1 MRRLAIT
8 RRPASSNL
16 AMILPVRFRRVAS
29 GLMMERVRSTAM
41 GAPEVK
47 AAGLCNGFARR
58 TSAVIR
64 PPQMLAIDNIVVRI
78 AGREILSGATA
89 NLPAGR
95 RIGLVG
101 RNGAGKTTLFKVIL
115 GTLHQD
121 DGNISWPSAWRVGA
135 VAQEAPG
142 TDVSLIDT
150 VLEADQERTRLLAE
164 AEHESDGHRLGDIYH
179 RLDAIDAYT
188 APARAAEI
196 LAGLGFSAEDQLR
209 PCREFSGGWRMRVAL
224 AAILFSAPDL
234 LLLDEP
240 TNYLDLEG
248 VLWLENFIQKYRGT
262 ILIVSHDRDLLNTAC
277 EFILHL
283 ERGKLKL
290 YTGGYD
296 TFTATRAAGRAQ
308 DMAFAKK
315 QEAARAHMQ
324 KFVDRFKASAAKAR
338 QAQSRVKMLAKMAMV
353 EVPPDEHVAP
363 IHIPEATAASPP
375 LITMDRASVGYEPGK
390 PILTGLSFRF
400 DPEDRVALLGKNGN
414 GKSTMAKLLAGKLA
428 AMAGEFTPARK
439 LVVGYFAQHQAE
451 ELDTSVTPILTLQRL
466 RPKLTLEQVRGQL
479 GGFGFTQDKQQTL
492 VGQLSGG
499 ERARLMLALATL
511 DKPNLLILDEP
522 TNHLDIDARGELLSA
537 LNDFDGAVVL
547 VSHDRRLIEATAD
560 RLLLV
565 ANGEVRPF
573 DGDLDDYRRYLLSG
587 DAAPAREPEAK
598 AAKDTARRDG
608 AEKRRQLKPLKDK
621 LEAAE
626 HQIAE
631 LNIEIAK
638 CDKSLADPLLFAKDP
653 ARGKA
658 VSKKR
663 ADAIK
668 KLETLEARWLKIQEE
683 YELAMA
689 EA

>member
-1 MRRLAIT
+1 
-8 RRPASSNL
+8 
-16 AMILPVRFRRVAS
+16 
-29 GLMMERVRSTAM
+29 
-41 GAPEVK
+41 
-47 AAGLCNGFARR
+47 
-58 TSAVIR
+58 
-64 PPQMLAIDNIVVRI
+64 MLAIDNITVRI

-101 RNGAGKTTLFKVIL
+101 RNGAGKSTLFNVIL
-115 GTLHQD
+115 GRLHQD
-121 DGNISWPSAWRVGA
+121 DGEISVPSSWRVGA

-142 TDVSLIDT
+142 SDVSLLDT
-150 VLEADQERTRLLAE
+150 VLEADPERLRLLAE
-164 AEHESDGHRLGDIYH
+164 AEHETDGHKLGDIYH

-196 LAGLGFSAEDQLR
+196 LAGLGFSADEQLR

-224 AAILFSAPDL
+224 AAILFAGPDL

-296 TFTATRAAGRAQ
+296 TFIATRAAARAQ

-338 QAQSRVKMLAKMAMV
+338 QAQSRIKMLAKMAQV

-363 IHIPEATAASPP
+363 IRIPEATQASPP
-375 LITMDRASVGYEPGK
+375 LVTMDRASVGYEPGK

-414 GKSTMAKLLAGKLA
+414 GKSTMAKLLAGKLQ
-428 AMAGEFTPARK
+428 AMSGEFTPARK

-451 ELDTSVTPILTLQRL
+451 ELDTTITPIQTLQNL
-466 RPKLTLEQVRGQL
+466 RTKLTLEQVRTQL
-479 GGFGFTQDKQQTL
+479 GGFGFSQDKQQTA
-492 VGQLSGG
+492 VGKLSGG

-522 TNHLDIDARGELLSA
+522 TNHLDIDARNELLTA
-537 LNDFDGAVVL
+537 LNDFDGAVIL

-565 ANGEVRPF
+565 SNGHVAPF
-573 DGDLDDYRRYLLSG
+573 EGDLDDYRRFLLSG
-587 DAAPAREPEAK
+587 DNAPTRRAPEIK
-598 AAKDTARRDG
+598 TNKEEARRSA
-608 AEKRRQLKPLKDK
+608 AEKRQTLKPLKDK
-621 LEAAE
+621 VDAAE
-626 HQIAE
+626 SQIAALTSE
-631 LNIEIAK
+631 LNK
-638 CDKSLADPLLFAKDP
+638 LDKALADPLIFTQDP
-653 ARGKA
+653 AKA
-658 VSKKR
+658 ASVSKKR
-663 ADAIK
+663 AEAAR
-668 KLETLEARWLKIQEE
+668 KLQAAEKAWLAASEA
-683 YELAMA
+683 YENANA
-689 EA
+689 

>member
-1 MRRLAIT
+1 
-8 RRPASSNL
+8 
-16 AMILPVRFRRVAS
+16 
-29 GLMMERVRSTAM
+29 
-41 GAPEVK
+41 
-47 AAGLCNGFARR
+47 
-58 TSAVIR
+58 
-64 PPQMLAIDNIVVRI
+64 MLAIDNITVRI

-101 RNGAGKTTLFKVIL
+101 RNGAGKSTLFNVIL
-115 GTLHQD
+115 GRLHQD
-121 DGNISWPSAWRVGA
+121 GGEISWPNAWRVGS

-142 TDVSLIDT
+142 TDTSLVDT
-150 VLEADQERTRLLAE
+150 VLEADAERLALLAE

-179 RLDAIDAYT
+179 RLEAIDAYT

-262 ILIVSHDRDLLNTAC
+262 ILIVSHDRDLLNTGC

-296 TFTATRAAGRAQ
+296 TFMATRAAARAN

-324 KFVDRFKASAAKAR
+324 KFVDRFKASAAKAA
-338 QAQSRVKMLAKMAMV
+338 QAQSRMKMLAKMAMV
-353 EVPPDEHVAP
+353 DVPPDEHVAP
-363 IHIPEATAASPP
+363 INIPQATAASPP
-375 LITMDRASVGYEPGK
+375 LITMDRASVGYEDGK
-390 PILTGLSFRF
+390 PILTNLSFRF

-414 GKSTMAKLLAGKLA
+414 GKSTMAKLLAGKLSV
-428 AMAGEFTPARK
+428 MGGEFTPARK

-451 ELDTSVTPILTLQRL
+451 ELDTTITPIQTLQHL
-466 RPKLTLEQVRGQL
+466 RPKLTQEQVRTQL
-479 GGFGFTQDKQQTL
+479 GGFGFAQDKQQTA
-492 VGQLSGG
+492 VGKLSGG

-522 TNHLDIDARGELLSA
+522 TNHLDIDARNALLTA
-537 LNDFDGAVVL
+537 LNDFDGAVIL

-565 ANGEVRPF
+565 SDGHVTPF
-573 DGDLDDYRRYLLSG
+573 EGDLDDYRKFLLSG
-587 DAAPAREPEAK
+587 ENAPTRRAAEPEVK
-598 AAKDTARRDG
+598 ATKEVARRSN
-608 AEKRRQLKPLKDK
+608 AEKRQNLKPLKDK
-621 LEAAE
+621 VTAAE
-626 HQIAE
+626 HQISDLTA
-631 LNIEIAK
+631 EIAK
-638 CDKSLADPLLFAKDP
+638 LDKSLSDPLLFTRDP
-653 ARGKA
+653 AKA
-658 VSKKR
+658 ASVSKKR
-663 ADAIK
+663 ADAVR
-668 KLETLEARWLKIQEE
+668 KLAVSEKAWVAATEA
-683 YELAMA
+683 YESNNS
-689 EA
+689 

>member
-1 MRRLAIT
+1 MHWDCAQSKDRY
-8 RRPASSNL
+8 
-16 AMILPVRFRRVAS
+16 
-29 GLMMERVRSTAM
+29 
-41 GAPEVK
+41 K
-47 AAGLCNGFARR
+47 A
-58 TSAVIR
+58 
-64 PPQMLAIDNIVVRI
+64 PQMLAIDNITVRI
-78 AGREILSGATA
+78 AGREILKGATA

-101 RNGAGKTTLFKVIL
+101 RNGAGKSTLFNVIL
-115 GTLHQD
+115 GRLHQD
-121 DGNISWPSAWRVGA
+121 DGDISWPSAWRVGA

-142 TDVSLIDT
+142 TETSLLDT
-150 VLEADQERTRLLAE
+150 VLEADPERLALLAE

-179 RLDAIDAYT
+179 RLEAIDAYT

-296 TFTATRAAGRAQ
+296 TFMETRAAGRAQ

-324 KFVDRFKASAAKAR
+324 KFVDRFKASAAKAA
-338 QAQSRVKMLAKMAMV
+338 QAQSRMKMLAKMALV

-363 IHIPEATAASPP
+363 IRIPQATPASPP
-375 LITMDRASVGYEPGK
+375 LVTMDRASVGYEPGK

-414 GKSTMAKLLAGKLA
+414 GKSTMAKLLAGKLE
-428 AMAGEFTPARK
+428 AMGGEFTPARK

-451 ELDTSVTPILTLQRL
+451 ELDTTITPIQTLQHL
-466 RPKLTLEQVRGQL
+466 RPKLTLEQVRTQL
-479 GGFGFTQDKQQTL
+479 GGFGFAQDKQQTQ
-492 VGQLSGG
+492 VGKLSGG

-522 TNHLDIDARGELLSA
+522 TNHLDIDARNELLTA
-537 LNDFDGAVVL
+537 LNDFDGAVIL

-565 ANGEVRPF
+565 ADGHVTPF
-573 DGDLDDYRRYLLSG
+573 EGDLDDYRKFLLSG
-587 DAAPAREPEAK
+587 DNAPTQR
-598 AAKDTARRDG
+598 DLARRAPEPKAKKEEARRSN
-608 AEKRRQLKPLKDK
+608 AEKRHNLKPLKDK
-621 LEAAE
+621 VNAAE
-626 HQIAE
+626 HQIAA
-631 LNIEIAK
+631 LNTEIAK
-638 CDKSLADPLLFAKDP
+638 LDKSLADPLLFTRDP
-653 ARGKA
+653 AKA
-658 VSKKR
+658 ASVSKKR
-663 ADAIK
+663 ADAAR
-668 KLETLEARWLKIQEE
+668 KLAVAEKSWLAASEA
-683 YELAMA
+683 YENANS
-689 EA
+689 

>member
-1 MRRLAIT
+1 MLWAWRNRKPCYT
-8 RRPASSNL
+8 
-16 AMILPVRFRRVAS
+16 
-29 GLMMERVRSTAM
+29 
-41 GAPEVK
+41 
-47 AAGLCNGFARR
+47 
-58 TSAVIR
+58 
-64 PPQMLAIDNIVVRI
+64 PPQMLAIDNITVRI

-101 RNGAGKTTLFKVIL
+101 RNGAGKSTLFNVIL
-115 GTLHQD
+115 GRLHQD
-121 DGNISWPSAWRVGA
+121 DGDISWPSAWRVGA

-142 TDVSLIDT
+142 TDTSLLDT
-150 VLEADQERTRLLAE
+150 VLEADPERLALLAE

-179 RLDAIDAYT
+179 RLEAIDAYT
-188 APARAAEI
+188 APSRAAEI

-283 ERGKLKL
+283 ERGKVKL

-296 TFTATRAAGRAQ
+296 IFVATRAAQRAL
-308 DMAFAKK
+308 DAAFAKK
-315 QEAARAHMQ
+315 QDAARAHMQ
-324 KFVDRFKASAAKAR
+324 AFVDRFKAKASKAR
-338 QAQSRVKMLAKMAMV
+338 QAQSRMKMLARMSVA
-353 EVPPDEHVAP
+353 EVPVDEHVAP
-363 IHIPEATAASPP
+363 IRIPDATPASPP
-375 LITMDRASVGYEPGK
+375 LITMDRASVGYEAGK
-390 PILTGLSFRF
+390 PILSGLSFRF

-414 GKSTMAKLLAGKLA
+414 GKSTFAKLLAGKLM
-428 AMAGEFTPARK
+428 AMSGEFTPARK
-439 LVVGYFAQHQAE
+439 LVVGYFAQHQQE
-451 ELDTSVTPILTLQRL
+451 ELNLKITPIETLSGL

-479 GGFGFTQDKQQTL
+479 GGFGFSADKALTR

-522 TNHLDIDARGELLSA
+522 TNHLDIDARHELLNA
-537 LNDFDGAVVL
+537 LNDFDGAVIL

-565 ANGEVRPF
+565 SDGHVTPF
-573 DGDLDDYRRYLLSG
+573 EGDLDDYRKFLLTG
-587 DAAPAREPEAK
+587 DNATTRRAPEAAPAPK
-598 AAKDTARRDG
+598 VNKDEARRSN
-608 AEKRRQLKPLKDK
+608 AEKRQNLKPLKDK
-621 LEAAE
+621 VNAAE
-626 HQIAE
+626 HQIAD
-631 LNIEIAK
+631 LTAEIAK
-638 CDKSLADPLLFAKDP
+638 LDKA
-653 ARGKA
+653 
-658 VSKKR
+658 
-663 ADAIK
+663 
-668 KLETLEARWLKIQEE
+668 
-683 YELAMA
+683 
-689 EA
+689 